1 MNGAYYGEA
10 PAIIKDFLSYME
22 TIRGKSKNTIHEY
35 YYDLRLFFRFMKI
48 HFGLEDSKKILT
60 Q

>member
-22 TIRGKSKNTIHEY
+22 TIEVNRKTQSMNTI
-35 YYDLRLFFRFMKI
+35 MI
-48 HFGLEDSKKILT
+48 
-60 Q
+60 

>member
-35 YYDLRLFFRFMKI
+35 YYDLRLFFRFMKFI
-48 HFGLEDSKKILT
+48 WSGGLKKRF
-60 Q
+60 

>member
-22 TIRGKSKNTIHEY
+22 TIRGKSKTQSMNTI
-35 YYDLRLFFRFMKI
+35 MI
-48 HFGLEDSKKILT
+48 
-60 Q
+60 